1 MRIYNTATRRKEEF
15 VPCKEGKVSLYV
27 CGPTVYNYIH
37 IGNARTFLSFDMIRR
52 YFIYRGYEVTYVQNI
67 TDVDDK
73 IIAQAAK
80 ENCTPAQ
87 VAEKYSKA
95 FIDAMHGLNIA
106 DPTVRSLATQE
117 IPAML
122 KLIASLIEGGH
133 AYEKDGSV
141 YFSVRSFPD
150 YGKLS
155 GRDVDEMRS
164 GQRDLRGGNFD
175 SDKRDPLDFAV
186 WKAAKPGEPS
196 WDSPWGKGRPG
207 WHIECSAMS
216 AKYLG
221 LPFDIHGGG
230 SDLVFPH
237 HENEVAQSVAGTGEP
252 FAHYW
257 MHGGM
262 LMIDSE
268 KMSKSLGNYLLAKDV
283 VANCDVNVVRLLMLQ
298 THYRSTLDYSQA
310 RLEEAQ
316 TSYERIQTAVR
327 NATWA
332 AARMDTGKIGSK
344 SDAAAELVVRIDE
357 TRKAFIS
364 EMDDDFNTAGALGA
378 LFSLVSDLNA
388 FLAEHESDSSPANHK
403 ALVMC
408 ANTISE
414 LLAVLGVQLSA
425 EARDEY
431 PEEVLELA
439 RSVAGFSGDDTSA
452 AVEALLDARAE
463 ARSKKDWALADA
475 VRDGL
480 KDLGFEIEDTSAGA
494 RVNYVQ

>member
-106 DPTVRSLATQE
+106 DPTVRPLATQE

-141 YFSVRSFPD
+141 YFTVRSFPD

-221 LPFDIHGGG
+221 
-230 SDLVFPH
+230 
-237 HENEVAQSVAGTGEP
+237 
-252 FAHYW
+252 
-257 MHGGM
+257 
-262 LMIDSE
+262 
-268 KMSKSLGNYLLAKDV
+268 
-283 VANCDVNVVRLLMLQ
+283 
-298 THYRSTLDYSQA
+298 
-310 RLEEAQ
+310 
-316 TSYERIQTAVR
+316 
-327 NATWA
+327 
-332 AARMDTGKIGSK
+332 
-344 SDAAAELVVRIDE
+344 
-357 TRKAFIS
+357 
-364 EMDDDFNTAGALGA
+364 
-378 LFSLVSDLNA
+378 
-388 FLAEHESDSSPANHK
+388 
-403 ALVMC
+403 
-408 ANTISE
+408 
-414 LLAVLGVQLSA
+414 
-425 EARDEY
+425 
-431 PEEVLELA
+431 
-439 RSVAGFSGDDTSA
+439 
-452 AVEALLDARAE
+452 
-463 ARSKKDWALADA
+463 
-475 VRDGL
+475 
-480 KDLGFEIEDTSAGA
+480 
-494 RVNYVQ
+494 